1 MTATRNAPAPA
12 LPGTHALSFSI
23 RLPIPLQ
30 PRRHWTALLL
40 CTLAA
45 GLASAQGMPPEG
57 VNGSLQGSSA
67 AARAP
72 YNENTAADPADP
84 ANASETTDST
94 PLLPTVEVQGQAAA
108 QRRFDAAASFSS
120 VAVDAFTT
128 ASPLVNLSELLAAQ
142 AGVVVLDRG
151 NFAQDLQIS
160 VRGFGSR
167 STFGVRGVRLLVDGI
182 PATMP
187 DGQGQAATAQLA
199 SAAQVDVLRGP
210 MAQLYGNAAGGVIQ
224 VTTRDPKS
232 GGGAGA
238 SVALGSFGQ
247 RQLGASFDWG
257 DRTLGGLVDVSHFST
272 DGWRAH
278 SAARRTHL
286 NSKWVARPGADTKI
300 TALINLYDQPRAQ
313 DPLGLT
319 RAQWQA
325 DPRQSTGQSVA
336 FNTRKSVSQNQLGLV
351 LEQRL
356 GANDDLRLRAYGGTR
371 ELVQFLP
378 FSGAAATSAGGVV
391 DLDRRYGGLGAAW
404 THQQRL
410 ASGLPLRWTLGLDI
424 DRLKEQRQGLVNNA
438 GMDTGALRR
447 NERDRAGNTDVFAQ
461 VDALLAPTWRVVA
474 GVRSSRVR
482 LAVDDQFIALPGNPD
497 DSGQRTWRHTSPV
510 LGVVWSAADSVNL
523 YANLGRGF
531 ETPTLAE
538 SAYSAGSTGPNT
550 ALQASRSLQAEV
562 GAKWRG
568 NGYQLDTAW
577 FDARSR
583 DEIVPAASL
592 NGRSIY
598 QNADRVRRQG
608 LEMAWSATQGAWRPQ
623 FTYTYLDAAFAS
635 PYLDAAGQTIA
646 AGNRL
651 PGTARHTARL
661 AFTHQPSAAWQWG
674 ADLNF
679 SGKVFANDRNTDAA
693 PGFAVA
699 SLHAS
704 HALGT
709 SRHGSHGNARWQVW
723 ARVDNLLD
731 RNHVGSL
738 VVNDGNGRFFEPAAG
753 RRFMVGLR
761 AQLD

>member
-1 MTATRNAPAPA
+1 MSGEQTFFSLTRLPWPVRQPAGWAALLWTLGTGMAYAQGSLPAESVNSDSTQESSRNNDAHSASSETRTAGTPGSAA
-12 LPGTHALSFSI
+12 LPT
-23 RLPIPLQ
+23 
-30 PRRHWTALLL
+30 
-40 CTLAA
+40 
-45 GLASAQGMPPEG
+45 
-57 VNGSLQGSSA
+57 
-67 AARAP
+67 
-72 YNENTAADPADP
+72 
-84 ANASETTDST
+84 
-94 PLLPTVEVQGQAAA
+94 LPTVEVQGQAAA
-108 QRRFDAAASFSS
+108 QRRFDAAASFTS
-120 VAVDAFTT
+120 VAVDAFATP
-128 ASPLVNLSELLAAQ
+128 SPLVNLSELLAGQ

-224 VTTRDPKS
+224 VTTRDPRP

-238 SVALGSFGQ
+238 SMALGSFGQ

-257 DRTLGGLVDVSHFST
+257 DRTLGGLVDVSQFST

-300 TALINLYDQPRAQ
+300 TALVNLYDQPRAQ

-325 DPRQSTGQSVA
+325 DPRQSTGQSLA
-336 FNTRKSVSQNQLGLV
+336 FNTRKSVSQYQLGLV

-356 GANDDLRLRAYGGTR
+356 GASDDLRLRAYGGTR
-371 ELVQFLP
+371 ELTQFLP

-391 DLDRRYGGLGAAW
+391 DLDRRYGGIGWAW
-404 THQQRL
+404 THKMRL
-410 ASGLPLRWTLGLDI
+410 ASGLPLRWTLGMDI
-424 DRLKEQRQGLVNNA
+424 DRLTERRQGFVNNA
-438 GMDTGALRR
+438 GNKDPGALRR

-474 GVRSSRVR
+474 GVRSSQVR

-510 LGVVWSAADSVNL
+510 LGVVWSAADALNL

-538 SAYSAGSTGPNT
+538 SSYSAGSTGPNT
-550 ALQASRSLQAEV
+550 GLQAARSLQAEI

-568 NGYQLDTAW
+568 EGYQLDAAW

-583 DEIVPAASL
+583 DEIVPAASI

-608 LEMAWSATQGAWRPQ
+608 LEMAWSGTEGAWRPQ
-623 FTYTYLDAAFAS
+623 LSYTYLDAFFAS
-635 PYLDAAGQTIA
+635 PYQDAAGQPIA
-646 AGNRL
+646 TGNRL

-661 AFTHQPSAAWQWG
+661 AFTHHPNAAWQWG
-674 ADLNF
+674 ADLNL
-679 SGKVFANDRNTDAA
+679 SGKVFVNDRNTDAA

-704 HALGT
+704 HALQ
-709 SRHGSHGNARWQVW
+709 SQGSTRWQLW
-723 ARVDNLLD
+723 ARLDNVLD

-738 VVNDGNGRFFEPAAG
+738 VVNDGNSRFFEPAAG
-753 RRFMVGLR
+753 RRVMVGLR
-761 AQLD
+761 AQFD

>member
-1 MTATRNAPAPA
+1 M
-12 LPGTHALSFSI
+12 
-23 RLPIPLQ
+23 
-30 PRRHWTALLL
+30 
-40 CTLAA
+40 
-45 GLASAQGMPPEG
+45 ASAQDTGA
-57 VNGSLQGSSA
+57 NGLNIPYRSSDTANDASSA
-67 AARAP
+67 FNESSAP
-72 YNENTAADPADP
+72 GI
-84 ANASETTDST
+84 NASST

-120 VAVDAFTT
+120 VAVDAFATP
-128 ASPLVNLSELLAAQ
+128 SPLVNLSELLAGQ

-224 VTTRDPKS
+224 VTTRDPKP

-257 DRTLGGLVDVSHFST
+257 NRTLGGLVDVSHFST

-286 NSKWVARPGADTKI
+286 NSKWVARPGTDTKI
-300 TALINLYDQPRAQ
+300 TALVNLYDQPRAQ

-319 RAQWQA
+319 RAQWLA
-325 DPRQSTGQSVA
+325 DPRQSTGQSLA
-336 FNTRKSVSQNQLGLV
+336 FNTRKSVSQYQLGLV

-371 ELVQFLP
+371 ELTQFLP

-391 DLDRRYGGLGAAW
+391 DLDRRYGGIGWAW
-404 THQQRL
+404 THKARL
-410 ASGLPLRWTLGLDI
+410 ASGLPLRWTLGMDI
-424 DRLKEQRQGLVNNA
+424 DRLREQRQGFVNNA
-438 GMDTGALRR
+438 GNNDPGALRR

-461 VDALLAPTWRVVA
+461 VDALLSPTWRVVA
-474 GVRSSRVR
+474 GVRSSQVR

-510 LGVVWSAADSVNL
+510 LGVVWSAADSLNL

-550 ALQASRSLQAEV
+550 ALQASRSLQAEI

-568 NGYQLDTAW
+568 EGYQLDAAW

-583 DEIVPAASL
+583 DEIVPAASI

-598 QNADRVRRQG
+598 QNADRVRRRG
-608 LEMAWSATQGAWRPQ
+608 LEMAWSSTDGAWRPQ
-623 FTYTYLDAAFAS
+623 LTYTYLDAFFAS
-635 PYLDAAGQTIA
+635 PYTDAAGQAIA
-646 AGNRL
+646 TGNRL

-661 AFTHQPSAAWQWG
+661 AFTHHPSAAWQWG
-674 ADLNF
+674 ADLNL
-679 SGKVFANDRNTDAA
+679 SGKVFVNDRNTDAA

-704 HALGT
+704 HALQ
-709 SRHGSHGNARWQVW
+709 SQGSTRWQLW
-723 ARVDNLLD
+723 ARLDNLLD
-731 RNHVGSL
+731 RNYAGSL

-753 RRFMVGLR
+753 RRVMVGLR
-761 AQLD
+761 AQFD

>member
-1 MTATRNAPAPA
+1 MSGEQTFFSLTRLPWPVRQPAGWAALLWTLGTGMAYAQGSLPAESVNSDSTQESSRNNDAHSASSETRTAGTPGSAA
-12 LPGTHALSFSI
+12 LPT
-23 RLPIPLQ
+23 
-30 PRRHWTALLL
+30 
-40 CTLAA
+40 
-45 GLASAQGMPPEG
+45 
-57 VNGSLQGSSA
+57 
-67 AARAP
+67 
-72 YNENTAADPADP
+72 
-84 ANASETTDST
+84 
-94 PLLPTVEVQGQAAA
+94 LPTVEVQGQAAA
-108 QRRFDAAASFSS
+108 QRRFDAAASFTS
-120 VAVDAFTT
+120 VAVDAFATP
-128 ASPLVNLSELLAAQ
+128 SPLVNLSELLAGQ

-224 VTTRDPKS
+224 VTTRDPRP

-238 SVALGSFGQ
+238 SMALGSFGQ

-257 DRTLGGLVDVSHFST
+257 DRTLGGLVDVSQFST

-300 TALINLYDQPRAQ
+300 TALVNLYDQPRAQ

-325 DPRQSTGQSVA
+325 DPRQSTGQSLA
-336 FNTRKSVSQNQLGLV
+336 FNTRKSVSQYQLGLV

-356 GANDDLRLRAYGGTR
+356 GASDDLRLRAYGGTR
-371 ELVQFLP
+371 ELTQFLP

-391 DLDRRYGGLGAAW
+391 DLDRRYGGIGWAW
-404 THQQRL
+404 THKMRL
-410 ASGLPLRWTLGLDI
+410 ASGLPLRWTLGMDI
-424 DRLKEQRQGLVNNA
+424 DRLTERRQGFVNNA
-438 GMDTGALRR
+438 GNKDPGALRR

-474 GVRSSRVR
+474 GVRSSQVR

-510 LGVVWSAADSVNL
+510 LGVVWSAADSLNV

-538 SAYSAGSTGPNT
+538 SSYSAGSTGPNT
-550 ALQASRSLQAEV
+550 GLQAARSLQAEI

-568 NGYQLDTAW
+568 EGYQLDAAW

-583 DEIVPAASL
+583 DEIVPAASI

-608 LEMAWSATQGAWRPQ
+608 LEMAWSGTESAWRPQ
-623 FTYTYLDAAFAS
+623 LSYTYLDAFFAS
-635 PYLDAAGQTIA
+635 PYQDAAGQPIA
-646 AGNRL
+646 TGNRL

-661 AFTHQPSAAWQWG
+661 AFTHHPNAAWQWG
-674 ADLNF
+674 ADLNL
-679 SGKVFANDRNTDAA
+679 SGKVLVNDRNTDAA

-704 HALGT
+704 HALQ
-709 SRHGSHGNARWQVW
+709 SQGSTRWQLW
-723 ARVDNLLD
+723 ARLDNVLD

-738 VVNDGNGRFFEPAAG
+738 VVNDGNSRFFEPAAG
-753 RRFMVGLR
+753 RRVMVGLR
-761 AQLD
+761 AQFD

>member
-1 MTATRNAPAPA
+1 M
-12 LPGTHALSFSI
+12 
-23 RLPIPLQ
+23 
-30 PRRHWTALLL
+30 
-40 CTLAA
+40 
-45 GLASAQGMPPEG
+45 ASAQDTGA
-57 VNGSLQGSSA
+57 NGLNIPYRSSDTANDASSA
-67 AARAP
+67 FNESSAP
-72 YNENTAADPADP
+72 GI
-84 ANASETTDST
+84 NASST

-120 VAVDAFTT
+120 VAVDAFATP
-128 ASPLVNLSELLAAQ
+128 SPLVNLSELLAGQ

-224 VTTRDPKS
+224 VTTRDPKP

-257 DRTLGGLVDVSHFST
+257 NRTLGGLVDVSHFST

-286 NSKWVARPGADTKI
+286 NSKWVARPGTDTKI
-300 TALINLYDQPRAQ
+300 TALVNLYDQPRAQ

-319 RAQWQA
+319 RAQWLA
-325 DPRQSTGQSVA
+325 DPRQSTGQSLA
-336 FNTRKSVSQNQLGLV
+336 FNTRKSVSQYQLGLV

-356 GANDDLRLRAYGGTR
+356 GASDDLRLRAYGGTR
-371 ELVQFLP
+371 ELTQFLP

-391 DLDRRYGGLGAAW
+391 DLDRRYGGIGWAW
-404 THQQRL
+404 THQARL
-410 ASGLPLRWTLGLDI
+410 ASGLPLRWTLGMDI
-424 DRLKEQRQGLVNNA
+424 DRLREQRQGFVNNA
-438 GMDTGALRR
+438 GNNDPGALRR

-461 VDALLAPTWRVVA
+461 VDVLLSPTWRVVA
-474 GVRSSRVR
+474 GVRSSQVR

-510 LGVVWSAADSVNL
+510 LGVVWSAADSLNL

-550 ALQASRSLQAEV
+550 ALQASRSLQAEI

-568 NGYQLDTAW
+568 EGYQLDAAW

-583 DEIVPAASL
+583 DEIVPAASI

-598 QNADRVRRQG
+598 QNADRVRRRG
-608 LEMAWSATQGAWRPQ
+608 LEMAWSSTDGAWRPQ
-623 FTYTYLDAAFAS
+623 LTYTYLDAFFAS
-635 PYLDAAGQTIA
+635 PYTDAAGQAIA
-646 AGNRL
+646 TGNRL

-661 AFTHQPSAAWQWG
+661 AFTHHPSAAWQWG
-674 ADLNF
+674 ADLNL
-679 SGKVFANDRNTDAA
+679 SGKVFVNDRNTDAA

-704 HALGT
+704 HALQ
-709 SRHGSHGNARWQVW
+709 SQGSTRWQLW
-723 ARVDNLLD
+723 ARLDNLLD
-731 RNHVGSL
+731 RNYAGSL

-753 RRFMVGLR
+753 RRVMVGLR
-761 AQLD
+761 AQFD

>member
-1 MTATRNAPAPA
+1 MSPPAHSAGAAPASAPD
-12 LPGTHALSFSI
+12 
-23 RLPIPLQ
+23 
-30 PRRHWTALLL
+30 
-40 CTLAA
+40 AA
-45 GLASAQGMPPEG
+45 
-57 VNGSLQGSSA
+57 
-67 AARAP
+67 
-72 YNENTAADPADP
+72 
-84 ANASETTDST
+84 
-94 PLLPTVEVQGQAAA
+94 PLLPTVEVLGQAAA
-108 QRRFDAAASFSS
+108 QRRFDAAASFTS
-120 VAVDAFTT
+120 VAVDPFTT
-128 ASPLVNLSELLAAQ
+128 ASPLVNLSELLAGQ
-142 AGVVVLDRG
+142 AGVAVLDRG

-210 MAQLYGNAAGGVIQ
+210 MAQLYGNAAGGVLQ
-224 VTTRDPKS
+224 VTTRDPRP

-257 DRTLGGLVDVSHFST
+257 NRTLGALVDVSHFST

-300 TALINLYDQPRAQ
+300 TALVNLYDQPRAQ
-313 DPLGLT
+313 DPLGLS

-325 DPRQSTGQSVA
+325 DPRQATSQALA

-356 GANDDLRLRAYGGTR
+356 GARDDLRLRAYGGTR
-371 ELVQFLP
+371 ALTQFLP

-391 DLDRRYGGLGAAW
+391 DLDRRYGGIGMAW
-404 THQQRL
+404 THQARL
-410 ASGLPLRWTLGLDI
+410 ASGMPLRWTLGLDL
-424 DRLKEQRQGLVNNA
+424 DRLSEQRRGFVNTA
-438 GMDTGALRR
+438 GDNTGALRR

-461 VDALLAPTWRVVA
+461 VDALLAPNWRVVA

-482 LAVDDQFIALPGNPD
+482 LAVDDQFIALPANPD

-510 LGVVWSAADSVNL
+510 LGVVWSAADSLNL

-538 SAYSAGSTGPNT
+538 SAYSAGSSTGPNT
-550 ALQASRSLQAEV
+550 ALQASRSLQAEL
-562 GAKWRG
+562 GAKWHG
-568 NGYQLDTAW
+568 DGQQLDAAW

-583 DEIVPAASL
+583 NEIVPAASI

-598 QNADRVRRQG
+598 QNADRVRRRG
-608 LEMAWSATQGAWRPQ
+608 LEMAWSGTQGAWRPQ

-646 AGNRL
+646 AGNQL

-661 AFTHQPSAAWQWG
+661 AFMHQPSAAWQWG
-674 ADLNF
+674 ADLNL
-679 SGKVFANDRNTDAA
+679 SGKVFANDRNSDAA

-709 SRHGSHGNARWQVW
+709 RRNGSARWQVW

-731 RNHVGSL
+731 RNYVGSL

>member
-1 MTATRNAPAPA
+1 MTAKNIRRTKTVSGEQTFFSLTRLPWPVRQPAGWAALLWTLGTGMAYAQGSLPAESVNSDSTQESSRNNDAHSASSETRTAGTPGSAA
-12 LPGTHALSFSI
+12 LPT
-23 RLPIPLQ
+23 
-30 PRRHWTALLL
+30 
-40 CTLAA
+40 
-45 GLASAQGMPPEG
+45 
-57 VNGSLQGSSA
+57 
-67 AARAP
+67 
-72 YNENTAADPADP
+72 
-84 ANASETTDST
+84 
-94 PLLPTVEVQGQAAA
+94 LPTVEVQGQAAA
-108 QRRFDAAASFSS
+108 QRRFDAAASFTS
-120 VAVDAFTT
+120 VAVDAFATP
-128 ASPLVNLSELLAAQ
+128 SPLVNLSELLAGQ

-224 VTTRDPKS
+224 VTTRDPRP

-238 SVALGSFGQ
+238 SMALGSFGQ

-257 DRTLGGLVDVSHFST
+257 DRTLGGLVDVSQFST

-300 TALINLYDQPRAQ
+300 TALVNLYDQPRAQ

-325 DPRQSTGQSVA
+325 DPRQSTGQSLA
-336 FNTRKSVSQNQLGLV
+336 FNTRKSVSQYQLGLV

-356 GANDDLRLRAYGGTR
+356 GASDDLRLRAYGGTR
-371 ELVQFLP
+371 ELTQFLP

-391 DLDRRYGGLGAAW
+391 DLDRRYGGIGWAW
-404 THQQRL
+404 THKMRL
-410 ASGLPLRWTLGLDI
+410 ASGLPLRWTLGMDI
-424 DRLKEQRQGLVNNA
+424 DRLTERRQGFVNNA
-438 GMDTGALRR
+438 GNKDPGALRR

-474 GVRSSRVR
+474 GVRSSQVR

-510 LGVVWSAADSVNL
+510 LGVVWNAADSLNV

-538 SAYSAGSTGPNT
+538 SSYSAGSTGPNT
-550 ALQASRSLQAEV
+550 GLQAARSLQAEI

-568 NGYQLDTAW
+568 EGYQLDAAW

-583 DEIVPAASL
+583 DEIVPAASI

-608 LEMAWSATQGAWRPQ
+608 LEMAWSGTEGAWRPQ
-623 FTYTYLDAAFAS
+623 LSYTYLDAFFAS
-635 PYLDAAGQTIA
+635 PYQDAAGQPIA
-646 AGNRL
+646 TGNRL

-661 AFTHQPSAAWQWG
+661 AFTHHPNAAWQWG
-674 ADLNF
+674 ADLNL
-679 SGKVFANDRNTDAA
+679 SGKVFVNDRNTDAA

-704 HALGT
+704 HALQ
-709 SRHGSHGNARWQVW
+709 SQGSTRWQLW
-723 ARVDNLLD
+723 ARLDNVLD

-738 VVNDGNGRFFEPAAG
+738 VVNDGNSRFFEPAAG
-753 RRFMVGLR
+753 RRVMVGLR
-761 AQLD
+761 AQFD

>member
-1 MTATRNAPAPA
+1 MSGEQTFFSLTRLPWPVRQPAGWAALLWTLGTGMAYAQGSLPAESVNSDSTQESSRNNDAHSASSETRTAGTPGSDA
-12 LPGTHALSFSI
+12 LPT
-23 RLPIPLQ
+23 
-30 PRRHWTALLL
+30 
-40 CTLAA
+40 
-45 GLASAQGMPPEG
+45 
-57 VNGSLQGSSA
+57 
-67 AARAP
+67 
-72 YNENTAADPADP
+72 
-84 ANASETTDST
+84 
-94 PLLPTVEVQGQAAA
+94 LPTVEVQGQAAA
-108 QRRFDAAASFSS
+108 QRRFDAAASFTS
-120 VAVDAFTT
+120 VAVDAFATP
-128 ASPLVNLSELLAAQ
+128 SPLVNLSELLAGQ

-224 VTTRDPKS
+224 VTTRDPRP

-238 SVALGSFGQ
+238 SMALGSFGQ

-257 DRTLGGLVDVSHFST
+257 DRTLGGLVDVSQFST

-300 TALINLYDQPRAQ
+300 TALVNLYDQPRAQ

-325 DPRQSTGQSVA
+325 DPRQSTGQSLA
-336 FNTRKSVSQNQLGLV
+336 FNTRKSVSQYQLGLV

-356 GANDDLRLRAYGGTR
+356 GASDDLRLRAYGGTR
-371 ELVQFLP
+371 ELTQFLP

-391 DLDRRYGGLGAAW
+391 DLDRRYGGIGWAW
-404 THQQRL
+404 THKMRL
-410 ASGLPLRWTLGLDI
+410 ASGLPLRWTLGMDI
-424 DRLKEQRQGLVNNA
+424 DRLTERRQGFVNNA
-438 GMDTGALRR
+438 GNKDPGALRR

-474 GVRSSRVR
+474 GVRSSQVR

-510 LGVVWSAADSVNL
+510 LGVVWNAADSLNV

-538 SAYSAGSTGPNT
+538 SSYSAGSTGPNT
-550 ALQASRSLQAEV
+550 GLQAARSLQAEI

-568 NGYQLDTAW
+568 EGYQLDAAW

-608 LEMAWSATQGAWRPQ
+608 LEMAWSGTEGAWRPQ
-623 FTYTYLDAAFAS
+623 LSYTYLDAFFAS
-635 PYLDAAGQTIA
+635 PYQDAAGQPIA
-646 AGNRL
+646 TGNRL

-661 AFTHQPSAAWQWG
+661 AFTHHPNAAWQWG
-674 ADLNF
+674 ADLNL
-679 SGKVFANDRNTDAA
+679 SGKVFVNDRNTDAA

-704 HALGT
+704 HALQ
-709 SRHGSHGNARWQVW
+709 SQGSTRWQLW
-723 ARVDNLLD
+723 ARLDNVLD

-738 VVNDGNGRFFEPAAG
+738 VVNDGNSRFFEPAAG
-753 RRFMVGLR
+753 RRVMVGLR
-761 AQLD
+761 AQFD

>member
-1 MTATRNAPAPA
+1 M
-12 LPGTHALSFSI
+12 
-23 RLPIPLQ
+23 
-30 PRRHWTALLL
+30 
-40 CTLAA
+40 
-45 GLASAQGMPPEG
+45 ASAQDTGA
-57 VNGSLQGSSA
+57 NGLNIPYRSSDTANDASSA
-67 AARAP
+67 FHESSAP
-72 YNENTAADPADP
+72 GI
-84 ANASETTDST
+84 NASST

-120 VAVDAFTT
+120 VAVDAFATP
-128 ASPLVNLSELLAAQ
+128 SPLVNLSELLAGQ

-224 VTTRDPKS
+224 VTTRDPKP

-300 TALINLYDQPRAQ
+300 TALVNLYDQPRAQ

-319 RAQWQA
+319 RAQWLA
-325 DPRQSTGQSVA
+325 DPRQSTGQSQA
-336 FNTRKSVSQNQLGLV
+336 FNTRKSVSQYQLGLV

-356 GANDDLRLRAYGGTR
+356 GASDDLRLRAYGGTR
-371 ELVQFLP
+371 ELTQFLP

-391 DLDRRYGGLGAAW
+391 DLDRRYGGIGWAW
-404 THQQRL
+404 THQARL
-410 ASGLPLRWTLGLDI
+410 ASGLPLRWTLGMDI
-424 DRLKEQRQGLVNNA
+424 DRLREQRQGFVNNA
-438 GMDTGALRR
+438 GNNDPGALRR

-461 VDALLAPTWRVVA
+461 VDVLLSPTWRVVA
-474 GVRSSRVR
+474 GVRSSQVR

-510 LGVVWSAADSVNL
+510 LGVVWSAADSLNL

-550 ALQASRSLQAEV
+550 GLQAARSLQAEI

-568 NGYQLDTAW
+568 EGYQLDTAW

-583 DEIVPAASL
+583 DEIVPAASI

-608 LEMAWSATQGAWRPQ
+608 LEMAWSGTAGPWRPQ
-623 FTYTYLDAAFAS
+623 LTYTYLDAFFAS
-635 PYLDAAGQTIA
+635 PYTDAAGQAIA
-646 AGNRL
+646 TGNRL

-661 AFTHQPSAAWQWG
+661 AFTHHPSAAWQWG
-674 ADLNF
+674 ADLNL
-679 SGKVFANDRNTDAA
+679 SGKVFVNDRNTDAA

-704 HALGT
+704 HALQ
-709 SRHGSHGNARWQVW
+709 SQGSTRWQLW
-723 ARVDNLLD
+723 ARLDNVLD
-731 RNHVGSL
+731 RNYAGSL

-753 RRFMVGLR
+753 RRVMVGLR
-761 AQLD
+761 AQFD

>member
-12 LPGTHALSFSI
+12 LPGTHALSFFI

-30 PRRHWTALLL
+30 PRRHWAALL

-45 GLASAQGMPPEG
+45 GLASAQGTPPEG
-57 VNGSLQGSSA
+57 VSSSLQGSSA
-67 AARAP
+67 AARVPHA
-72 YNENTAADPADP
+72 ENTAADPADP

-199 SAAQVDVLRGP
+199 SAARVDVLRGP

-224 VTTRDPKS
+224 VTTRDPRP

-238 SVALGSFGQ
+238 SVALGSSGQ

-356 GANDDLRLRAYGGTR
+356 GASDDLRLRAYGGTR

-510 LGVVWSAADSVNL
+510 LGVVWSAADSLNL

-674 ADLNF
+674 ADLNL

-709 SRHGSHGNARWQVW
+709 SRHGSHGSTRWQVW

>member
-1 MTATRNAPAPA
+1 MSGEQTFFSLTRLPWPVRQPAGWAALLWTLGTGMAYAQGSLPAESVNSDSTQESSRNNDAHSASSETRTAGTPGSAA
-12 LPGTHALSFSI
+12 LPT
-23 RLPIPLQ
+23 
-30 PRRHWTALLL
+30 
-40 CTLAA
+40 
-45 GLASAQGMPPEG
+45 
-57 VNGSLQGSSA
+57 
-67 AARAP
+67 
-72 YNENTAADPADP
+72 
-84 ANASETTDST
+84 
-94 PLLPTVEVQGQAAA
+94 LPTVEVQGQAAA
-108 QRRFDAAASFSS
+108 QRRFDAAASFTS
-120 VAVDAFTT
+120 VAVDAFATP
-128 ASPLVNLSELLAAQ
+128 SPLVNLSELLAGQ

-224 VTTRDPKS
+224 VTTRDPRP

-238 SVALGSFGQ
+238 SMALGSFGQ

-257 DRTLGGLVDVSHFST
+257 DRTLGGLVDVSQFST

-300 TALINLYDQPRAQ
+300 TALVNLYDQPRAQ

-325 DPRQSTGQSVA
+325 DPRQSTGQSLA
-336 FNTRKSVSQNQLGLV
+336 FNTRKSVSQYQLGLV

-356 GANDDLRLRAYGGTR
+356 GASDDLRLRAYGGTR
-371 ELVQFLP
+371 ELTQFLP

-391 DLDRRYGGLGAAW
+391 DLDRRYGGIGWAW
-404 THQQRL
+404 THKMRL
-410 ASGLPLRWTLGLDI
+410 ASGLPLRWTLGMDI
-424 DRLKEQRQGLVNNA
+424 DRLTERRQGFVNNA
-438 GMDTGALRR
+438 GNKDPGALRR

-474 GVRSSRVR
+474 GVRSSQVR

-510 LGVVWSAADSVNL
+510 LGVVWSAADSLNV

-550 ALQASRSLQAEV
+550 GLQAARSLQAEI

-568 NGYQLDTAW
+568 EGYQLDAAW

-583 DEIVPAASL
+583 DEIVPAASI

-608 LEMAWSATQGAWRPQ
+608 VEMAWSGTEGAWRPQ
-623 FTYTYLDAAFAS
+623 LSYTYLDAFFAS
-635 PYLDAAGQTIA
+635 PYQDAAGQPIA
-646 AGNRL
+646 TGNRL

-661 AFTHQPSAAWQWG
+661 ALTHHPNAAWQWG
-674 ADLNF
+674 ADLNL
-679 SGKVFANDRNTDAA
+679 SGKVFVNDRNTDAA

-704 HALGT
+704 HALQ
-709 SRHGSHGNARWQVW
+709 SQGSTRWQLW
-723 ARVDNLLD
+723 ARLDNVLD

-738 VVNDGNGRFFEPAAG
+738 VVNDGNSRFFEPAAG
-753 RRFMVGLR
+753 RRVMVGLR
-761 AQLD
+761 AQFD

>member
-1 MTATRNAPAPA
+1 MSCRPQAPVLRLWTVAAQRSAWWAAAVLGGVLGSSGMAAEPTPAPVDAMSPPAHSTGTGINASAGAAPASAPD
-12 LPGTHALSFSI
+12 
-23 RLPIPLQ
+23 
-30 PRRHWTALLL
+30 
-40 CTLAA
+40 AA
-45 GLASAQGMPPEG
+45 
-57 VNGSLQGSSA
+57 
-67 AARAP
+67 
-72 YNENTAADPADP
+72 
-84 ANASETTDST
+84 
-94 PLLPTVEVQGQAAA
+94 PLLPTVEVLGQAAA
-108 QRRFDAAASFSS
+108 QRRFDAAASFTS
-120 VAVDAFTT
+120 VAVDPFTT
-128 ASPLVNLSELLAAQ
+128 ASPLVNLSELLAGQ
-142 AGVVVLDRG
+142 AGVAVLDRG

-210 MAQLYGNAAGGVIQ
+210 MAQLYGNAAGGVLQ
-224 VTTRDPKS
+224 VTTRDPRP

-257 DRTLGGLVDVSHFST
+257 NRTLGALVDVSHFST

-300 TALINLYDQPRAQ
+300 TALVNLYDQPRAQ
-313 DPLGLT
+313 DPLGLS

-325 DPRQSTGQSVA
+325 DPRQATSQALA

-391 DLDRRYGGLGAAW
+391 DLDRRYGGLGMAW
-404 THQQRL
+404 THQARL
-410 ASGLPLRWTLGLDI
+410 ASGMPVRWTLGLDL
-424 DRLKEQRQGLVNNA
+424 DRLSEQRRGFVNTA
-438 GMDTGALRR
+438 GDNTGALRR

-510 LGVVWSAADSVNL
+510 LGVVWSAADSLNL

-550 ALQASRSLQAEV
+550 ALQASRSLQAEL

-568 NGYQLDTAW
+568 DGQQLDAAW

-583 DEIVPAASL
+583 NEIVPAASI

-598 QNADRVRRQG
+598 QNADRVRRRG
-608 LEMAWSATQGAWRPQ
+608 LEMAWSGTQGAWRPQ

-646 AGNRL
+646 AGNQL

-674 ADLNF
+674 ADLNL
-679 SGKVFANDRNTDAA
+679 SGKVFANDRNSDAA

-709 SRHGSHGNARWQVW
+709 RRNGSARWQVW

-731 RNHVGSL
+731 RNYVGSL

>member
-1 MTATRNAPAPA
+1 MSGEQTFFSLTRLPWPVRQPAGWAALLWTLGTGMAYAQGSLPAESVNSDSTQESSRNNDAHSASSETRTAGTPGSAA
-12 LPGTHALSFSI
+12 LPT
-23 RLPIPLQ
+23 
-30 PRRHWTALLL
+30 
-40 CTLAA
+40 
-45 GLASAQGMPPEG
+45 
-57 VNGSLQGSSA
+57 
-67 AARAP
+67 
-72 YNENTAADPADP
+72 
-84 ANASETTDST
+84 
-94 PLLPTVEVQGQAAA
+94 LPTVEVQGQAAA
-108 QRRFDAAASFSS
+108 QRRFDAAASFTS
-120 VAVDAFTT
+120 VAVDAFATP
-128 ASPLVNLSELLAAQ
+128 SPLVNLSELLAGQ

-224 VTTRDPKS
+224 VTTRDPRP

-238 SVALGSFGQ
+238 SMALGSFGQ

-257 DRTLGGLVDVSHFST
+257 DRTLGGLVDVSQFST

-300 TALINLYDQPRAQ
+300 TALVNLYDQPRAQ

-325 DPRQSTGQSVA
+325 DPRQSTGQSLA
-336 FNTRKSVSQNQLGLV
+336 FNTRKSVSQYQLGLV

-356 GANDDLRLRAYGGTR
+356 GASDDLRLRAYGGTR
-371 ELVQFLP
+371 ELTQFLP

-391 DLDRRYGGLGAAW
+391 DLDRRYGGIGWAW
-404 THQQRL
+404 THKMRL
-410 ASGLPLRWTLGLDI
+410 ASGLPLRWTLGMDI
-424 DRLKEQRQGLVNNA
+424 DRLTERRQGFVNNA
-438 GMDTGALRR
+438 GNKDPGALRR

-474 GVRSSRVR
+474 GVRSSQVR

-510 LGVVWSAADSVNL
+510 LGVVWNAADSLNV

-550 ALQASRSLQAEV
+550 GLQAARSLQAEI

-568 NGYQLDTAW
+568 EGYQLDAAW

-583 DEIVPAASL
+583 DEIVPAASI

-608 LEMAWSATQGAWRPQ
+608 LEMAWSGTEGAWRPQ
-623 FTYTYLDAAFAS
+623 LSYTYLDAFFAS
-635 PYLDAAGQTIA
+635 PYQDAAGQPIA
-646 AGNRL
+646 TGNRL

-661 AFTHQPSAAWQWG
+661 AFTHHPNAAWQWG
-674 ADLNF
+674 ADLNL
-679 SGKVFANDRNTDAA
+679 SGKVFVNDRNTDAA

-704 HALGT
+704 HALQ
-709 SRHGSHGNARWQVW
+709 SQGSTRWQLW
-723 ARVDNLLD
+723 ARLDNVLD

-738 VVNDGNGRFFEPAAG
+738 VVNDGNSRFFEPAAG
-753 RRFMVGLR
+753 RRVMVGLR
-761 AQLD
+761 AQFD

>member
-1 MTATRNAPAPA
+1 M
-12 LPGTHALSFSI
+12 
-23 RLPIPLQ
+23 
-30 PRRHWTALLL
+30 
-40 CTLAA
+40 
-45 GLASAQGMPPEG
+45 ASAQDTGA
-57 VNGSLQGSSA
+57 NGLNIPYRSSDTANDASSA
-67 AARAP
+67 FNESSAP
-72 YNENTAADPADP
+72 GI
-84 ANASETTDST
+84 NASST

-120 VAVDAFTT
+120 VAVDAFATP
-128 ASPLVNLSELLAAQ
+128 SPLVNLSELLAGQ

-224 VTTRDPKS
+224 VTTRDPKP

-286 NSKWVARPGADTKI
+286 NSKWVARPGTDTKI
-300 TALINLYDQPRAQ
+300 TALVNLYDQPRAQ

-319 RAQWQA
+319 RAQWLA
-325 DPRQSTGQSVA
+325 DPRQSTGQSLA
-336 FNTRKSVSQNQLGLV
+336 FNTRKSVSQYQLGLV

-356 GANDDLRLRAYGGTR
+356 GASDDLRLRAYGGTR
-371 ELVQFLP
+371 ELTQFLP

-391 DLDRRYGGLGAAW
+391 DLDRRYGGIGWAW
-404 THQQRL
+404 THQARL
-410 ASGLPLRWTLGLDI
+410 ASGLPLRWTLGMDI
-424 DRLKEQRQGLVNNA
+424 DRLREQRQGFVNSA
-438 GMDTGALRR
+438 GNNDPGALRR

-461 VDALLAPTWRVVA
+461 VDALLSPTWRVVA
-474 GVRSSRVR
+474 GVRSSQVR

-510 LGVVWSAADSVNL
+510 LGVVWSAADSLNL

-550 ALQASRSLQAEV
+550 GLKAARSLQAEI

-568 NGYQLDTAW
+568 EGYQLDTAW

-583 DEIVPAASL
+583 DEIVPAASI

-608 LEMAWSATQGAWRPQ
+608 LEMAWSGTAGPWRPQ
-623 FTYTYLDAAFAS
+623 LTYTYLDAFFAS
-635 PYLDAAGQTIA
+635 PYTDAAGQAIA
-646 AGNRL
+646 TGNRL

-661 AFTHQPSAAWQWG
+661 AFTYHPSAAWQWG
-674 ADLNF
+674 ADLNV
-679 SGKVFANDRNTDAA
+679 SGKVFVNDRNTDAA

-704 HALGT
+704 HALQ
-709 SRHGSHGNARWQVW
+709 RQGSTRWQLW
-723 ARVDNLLD
+723 ARLDNVLD
-731 RNHVGSL
+731 RNYAGSL

-753 RRFMVGLR
+753 RRVMVGLR
-761 AQLD
+761 AQFD

>member
-1 MTATRNAPAPA
+1 MREMREMQAA
-12 LPGTHALSFSI
+12 LHRRRTHFV
-23 RLPIPLQ
+23 RQRTP
-30 PRRHWTALLL
+30 WTALLCSL
-40 CTLAA
+40 TAA
-45 GLASAQGMPPEG
+45 MAAAQGAPG
-57 VNGSLQGSSA
+57 TTSGTGSVEA
-67 AARAP
+67 VP
-72 YNENTAADPADP
+72 T
-84 ANASETTDST
+84 
-94 PLLPTVEVQGQAAA
+94 LPTVEVQGQAAA
-108 QRRFDAAASFSS
+108 QRRFDAAASFTS
-120 VAVDAFTT
+120 VAVDAFSTP
-128 ASPLVNLSELLAAQ
+128 SPLVNLSELLAGQ
-142 AGVVVLDRG
+142 AGVVVLDRQ

-224 VTTRDPKS
+224 VTTRDPRP

-238 SVALGSFGQ
+238 SVAIGSFGQ
-247 RQLGASFDWG
+247 RQLGASLDWG

-278 SAARRTHL
+278 SAAERTHL
-286 NSKWVARPGADTKI
+286 NSKWIARPGADTKV
-300 TALINLYDQPRAQ
+300 TMLINLFDQPRAQ

-325 DPRQSTGQSVA
+325 DPRQSASQALA
-336 FNTRKSVSQNQLGLV
+336 FNTRKSVSQYQLGVV

-356 GANDDLRLRAYGGTR
+356 GASDDLRLRAYGGTR
-371 ELVQFLP
+371 DLRQFLP

-391 DLDRRYGGLGAAW
+391 DLDRRYGGIGGAW
-404 THQQRL
+404 THQMRL
-410 ASGLPLRWTLGLDI
+410 DSGLPLRWTLGMDI
-424 DRLKEQRQGLVNNA
+424 DRLSEQRRGLVNNA
-438 GMDTGALRR
+438 GDAAPGVLRR

-461 VDALLAPTWRVVA
+461 VDALLSPTWRVVA
-474 GVRSSRVR
+474 GLRTSQVR

-510 LGVVWSAADSVNL
+510 LGVVWSAADSLNL

-538 SAYSAGSTGPNT
+538 SAYSVAGTGPNN
-550 ALQASRSLQAEV
+550 ALQAARSLQTEI

-568 NGYQLDTAW
+568 DGYQLDAAW

-583 DEIVPAASL
+583 DEIVPAASI

-598 QNADRVRRQG
+598 QNADRVRRRG
-608 LEMAWSATQGAWRPQ
+608 VEIAWSGTQGPWRPQ
-623 FTYTYLDAAFAS
+623 LSYTWLDAFFAS
-635 PYLDAAGQTIA
+635 PYLDAASQPIA
-646 AGNRL
+646 TGNRL

-661 AFTHQPSAAWQWG
+661 AFTYHPTAAWQWG
-674 ADLNF
+674 ADLNL

-704 HALGT
+704 HALQ
-709 SRHGSHGNARWQVW
+709 SQGSTRWQVW
-723 ARVDNLLD
+723 ARLDNLLD
-731 RNHVGSL
+731 RNYAGSL

-753 RRFMVGLR
+753 RRLMVGLR
-761 AQLD
+761 AQFD